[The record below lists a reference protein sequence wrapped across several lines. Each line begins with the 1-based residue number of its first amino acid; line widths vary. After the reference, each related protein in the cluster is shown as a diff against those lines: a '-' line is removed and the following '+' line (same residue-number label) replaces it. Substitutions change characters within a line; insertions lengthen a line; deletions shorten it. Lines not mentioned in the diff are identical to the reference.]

1 MELIKYWI
9 ILGDIEQYQKIQL
22 LFKFYLDINHSQARS
37 ISINSYYLILI
48 KTELIWSNLIHY
60 LDIMETQVYFYN
72 NADQADLKEPTSAA
86 LKFFTSLNILFI
98 SFLKPAGLN
107 QYSQWFKCKEVN
119 RVISIQL
126 IFYPWQLKKLNSMKT
141 PLQSTVS
148 VRLSS

>member
-1 MELIKYWI
+1 MKLIKYWI
-9 ILGDIEQYQKIQL
+9 ILGEIEQYQKIQL
-22 LFKFYLDINHSQARS
+22 LFKFYLDITHSRARS

-48 KTELIWSNLIHY
+48 KTELIYY

-72 NADQADLKEPTSAA
+72 NADQTDLKEPTSAA